1 MKVAL
6 ASQKGG
12 VGKTTLGLGVASALA
27 LEGKPV
33 LYVDADPQGTAMQWA
48 THRTS
53 VGLDPVANLTVIQQ
67 ASSDIHK
74 RFQQASKDQKPPFA
88 HAVIDAPP
96 RADEGLSRS
105 IIASA
110 DIVLIPV
117 QPSLADLWAAR
128 ATVALIKQ
136 AQASLE
142 NPIKAAFVLSRIKPG
157 TTLGK
162 DFAEVIKQEGLPVL
176 PAGTHDRT
184 AYAAALSS
192 CQTIFE
198 YEPPSGKAFQEMQAL
213 LAAVKKL
220 K

>member
-1 MKVAL
+1 MKIAL

-12 VGKTTLGLGVASALA
+12 VGKTTLGLGIASALA

-67 ASSDIHK
+67 TSSDIHK
-74 RFQQASKDQKPPFA
+74 RFQQASKDQKPPYV

-105 IIASA
+105 ILASA

-128 ATVALIKQ
+128 ATVSLIKQ
-136 AQASLE
+136 AQASGLA
-142 NPIKAAFVLSRIKPG
+142 IKAAFVLSRVKPG
-157 TTLGK
+157 TALGR
-162 DFAEVIKQEGLPVL
+162 DFAEVIKAEGLPLL

-198 YEPPSGKAFQEMQAL
+198 YESASGKAYQEMQGL
-213 LAAVKKL
+213 LAAVKNL

>member
-1 MKVAL
+1 MKIAL

-12 VGKTTLGLGVASALA
+12 VSKTTIALGIASALA

-33 LYVDADPQGTAMQWA
+33 LYIDADPQGTAMQWA
-48 THRTS
+48 SHRTS

-67 ASSDIHK
+67 TSSDIHQ
-74 RFQQASKDQKPPFA
+74 RFHQTGKAEKPPYV

-105 IIASA
+105 ILASA
-110 DIVLIPV
+110 DIILIPV

-128 ATVALIKQ
+128 ATVSLIKQ
-136 AQASLE
+136 AQASGLA
-142 NPIKAAFVLSRIKPG
+142 IKAAFVLSRIKPG

-198 YEPPSGKAFQEMQAL
+198 YEPPSGKAHQEMLAL